1 MPTHYKGCKE
11 VVRALNAY
19 INLARASDTLLARL
33 SLHAEAHDLTLGQ
46 FGILELLLHLGP
58 MYQTVLGN
66 KLLRSGGNIT
76 TVLDN
81 LERRNLVRRERQKKD
96 RRKMLVRLTAAGH
109 RLISAYFPSHAEEI
123 AKEMGRLSPKEQEQL
138 RFLCRK
144 LGRGSKNQTL
154 PNKGERQ

>member
-58 MYQTVLGN
+58 MYQTGTWKQTSSQRAGTSPLSWTILNAVT
-66 KLLRSGGNIT
+66 SFAAS
-76 TVLDN
+76 
-81 LERRNLVRRERQKKD
+81 D
-96 RRKMLVRLTAAGH
+96 RKR
-109 RLISAYFPSHAEEI
+109 IAE
-123 AKEMGRLSPKEQEQL
+123 KCW
-138 RFLCRK
+138 FD
-144 LGRGSKNQTL
+144 
-154 PNKGERQ
+154 